1 MDTSQV
7 KRNVF
12 KVCFYTFELGT
23 ELKHEFPVS
32 GGGGGEFQSREPM
45 KRKPFRQV
53 MILHMKRTSESE
65 DRVGLQTECEGN
77 ERII

>member
-1 MDTSQV
+1 M

-23 ELKHEFPVS
+23 ELKDEFPVS
-32 GGGGGEFQSREPM
+32 RGRKFQSRGPI
-45 KRKPFRQV
+45 KRKPFCQV

-65 DRVGLQTECEGN
+65 DRLQTECEGN
-77 ERII
+77 ERIISKICWLMTC